1 MAASV
6 AKNSLR
12 LYPGMPFLNGF
23 CLLIRRAVLEGVG
36 LFDEA
41 NFGEGYGEENDYCLR
56 ARSAGWT
63 LALADDTYIYHAQSR
78 SYNRERRKNLSDR
91 AGVTLAKLYGQVKID
106 EGTTYCRTNRVL
118 EGIRSHSRQILPR
131 RGVLLT
137 GSRQFGSK
145 QVLFILPIWVA
156 GVAGI
161 WLSLPHK
168 RCAGW
173 ASTLRFTT
181 CALTAVLRKISSR
194 PECSDNIRRN

>member
-1 MAASV
+1 MI
-6 AKNSLR
+6 L
-12 LYPGMPFLNGF
+12 
-23 CLLIRRAVLEGVG
+23 
-36 LFDEA
+36 
-41 NFGEGYGEENDYCLR
+41 
-56 ARSAGWT
+56 
-63 LALADDTYIYHAQSR
+63 TYITHNR
-78 SYNRERRKNLSDR
+78 GRTYNRERRKNLSDR

-156 GVAGI
+156 GGGGNLVILAAQAMRRMGVDAQI
-161 WLSLPHK
+161 YKPA
-168 RCAGW
+168 R
-173 ASTLRFTT
+173 R
-181 CALTAVLRKISSR
+181 TAPFLRKISSR